1 MMGCD
6 VTHEQLYSPVTANE
20 KPLLQPQQHRS
31 RLRLD
36 RDVST
41 LSYDQAFLV
50 SGKTERECSAG
61 V

>member
-20 KPLLQPQQHRS
+20 KPQPQQHRSS

-41 LSYDQAFLV
+41 LPYDQAFLV